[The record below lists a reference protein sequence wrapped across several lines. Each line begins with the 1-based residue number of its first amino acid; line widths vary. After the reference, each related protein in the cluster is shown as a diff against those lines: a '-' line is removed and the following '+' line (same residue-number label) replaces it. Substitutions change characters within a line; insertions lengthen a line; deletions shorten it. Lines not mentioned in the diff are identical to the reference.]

1 MLGINIA
8 IHTTTEKNVGQRPLN
23 ICVHGSITSVEAF
36 PGFTKS
42 LLGSQ
47 KYFRFSN
54 FFLGKYYPDIF
65 FSKADPCFTGHMPQ
79 SACVTVSPFG
89 DLLMHPEKTILDTT
103 AAQH

>member
-1 MLGINIA
+1 MAYVRYYIA
-8 IHTTTEKNVGQRPLN
+8 SHTTTEKNVGQRPLN

-47 KYFRFSN
+47 KYFRFSH
-54 FFLGKYYPDIF
+54 FFRLSKYF
-65 FSKADPCFTGHMPQ
+65 FSKADPSFTGHMPQ

-89 DLLMHPEKTILDTT
+89 DLLMHPE
-103 AAQH
+103 